1 MNQDTI
7 RHTPAR
13 HSLASKAM
21 PRLGAGLT
29 GLVVLFLS
37 FDGITKVIRVA
48 PVVKACQ
55 KAGIASDLVTGIGLS
70 LLACTAIYIIPRT
83 AILGAILLT
92 GYLGGAVTVH
102 VIARA
107 GNFPIFFAVG
117 FGVLV
122 WTRLALREPR
132 LVRLILLRQ
141 Y

>member
-7 RHTPAR
+7 MHTSAR
-13 HSLASKAM
+13 RSSASKAM

-29 GLVVLFLS
+29 GLVVLFLA
-37 FDGITKVIRVA
+37 FDGITKAIRVA
-48 PVVKACQ
+48 PVVEACQ
-55 KAGIASDLVTGIGLS
+55 KAGISSDLVTGIGLL
-70 LLACTAIYIIPRT
+70 LLACTAIYIIPKT

-92 GYLGGAVTVH
+92 GYLGGAATVH

-122 WTRLALREPR
+122 WTGLALREPR
-132 LVRLILLRQ
+132 LVRLILWRQ